1 MTLAPVSGKMQPM
14 KPKLRLHSS
23 ATVANTA
30 AARHCISLPAPFVM
44 HLGGILPEV
53 QIAYETWGRLAAD
66 KGNVILLF
74 AGLSPSAH
82 AASSPADP
90 APGWWEDMVGPGKP
104 LDTERF
110 YVVCVNSLGSCF
122 GSTGPASINPETG
135 RPYAVHFPTLTVE
148 DIAATARAALQALGI
163 PRVHILV
170 GASLGGMSALAY
182 ALMFPNEAEV
192 LVSLS
197 SAVHS
202 EPFAIAVRSLQRELI
217 RSDGAWQGGDYPAG
231 DGPREGMRLA
241 RKLGMVS
248 YRSAAEWLERFGR
261 ERADCAGHE
270 PFGIE
275 FEVESYLE
283 SRARSF
289 IGEFDAN
296 SYLYLSRAMDL
307 FDAAEHGGTVE
318 KAFRHLKLRQALV
331 VGVETDILFP
341 LHQQR
346 QLAEFMQRSGVA
358 TQFVSLTSK
367 QGHDSFLVD
376 IDRFRPTV
384 GDFIDAL

>member
-1 MTLAPVSGKMQPM
+1 M
-14 KPKLRLHSS
+14 KPKLTLHSGDP
-23 ATVANTA
+23 APNA
-30 AARHCISLPAPFVM
+30 APARHCIALPASFAM
-44 HLGGILPEV
+44 RLGGVLPAV
-53 QIAYETWGRLAAD
+53 QIVYETWGHLAAD
-66 KGNVILLF
+66 KRNVILLF
-74 AGLSPSAH
+74 TGLSPSAH

-90 APGWWEDMVGPGKP
+90 TPGWWEEMIGPGRP

-110 YVVCVNSLGSCF
+110 FVVCVNSLGSCF
-122 GSTGPASINPETG
+122 GSTGPASVNPETG

-148 DIAATARAALQALGI
+148 DIAAAARAALQALAI
-163 PRVHILV
+163 QRVRVLV
-170 GASLGGMSALAY
+170 GPSLGGMSALAY
-182 ALMFPNEAEV
+182 ALMFPGEADV

-197 SAVHS
+197 SATHS

-217 RSDGAWQGGDYPAG
+217 RSDGAWQGGDYLPG

-241 RKLGMVS
+241 RKLGMVT
-248 YRSAAEWLERFGR
+248 YRSATEWLERFGR
-261 ERADCAGHE
+261 ERADDAGHE

-289 IGEFDAN
+289 IGSFDAN

-307 FDAAEHGGTVE
+307 FDAAEHGGTVD
-318 KAFRHLKLRQALV
+318 KAFRRLKLQKALV

-341 LHQQR
+341 LHQQ
-346 QLAEFMQRSGVA
+346 QALAEQLRCAGVN
-358 TQFVSLTSK
+358 TQFLGLASK

-376 IDRFRPTV
+376 IERIRPAV
-384 GDFIDAL
+384 GDFLAAI